1 MTKFQRL
8 KNLIYGLLLIA
19 SGMILLYIPK
29 NAFVLLLL
37 LLSATLLISGINTLI
52 YYFTMAR
59 FMVDGKM
66 MLYKGI
72 IVFDF
77 GVLTASLV
85 DVPRQFV
92 LVYLIGAHA
101 FSGLVELLR
110 AMEARRYGGKN
121 WRLKMGHGLVNVVT
135 CIICV
140 IFLNHTNTVVIVY
153 ALGILYSGVLT
164 LVSAFRRTAFVYIQ

>member
-1 MTKFQRL
+1 MTKLQRI
-8 KNLIYGLLLIA
+8 KNIIYGLILLA
-19 SGMILLYIPK
+19 SGMILLFVPDD
-29 NAFVLLLL
+29 AFVFLLL
-37 LLSATLLISGINTLI
+37 LLSTTLLISGLNTLV

-72 IVFDF
+72 IIFDF

-92 LVYLIGAHA
+92 LVYLIGVHA

-121 WRLKMGHGLVNVVT
+121 WRLKMGHGFVNVIT
-135 CIICV
+135 CIICI
-140 IFLNHTNTVVIVY
+140 IFLNNTNTVVIVY
-153 ALGILYSGVLT
+153 ALGILYSGALT

>member
-19 SGMILLYIPK
+19 SGMILLYIPED
-29 NAFVLLLL
+29 AFVFLML
-37 LLSATLLISGINTLI
+37 LLSTTLLISGINTLT

-92 LVYLIGAHA
+92 LVYLIGVHA

-140 IFLNHTNTVVIVY
+140 IFLNNTNTVVIVY

>member
-19 SGMILLYIPK
+19 SGMILLYIPE
-29 NAFVLLLL
+29 NAFVFLLL
-37 LLSATLLISGINTLI
+37 LLSTTLLISGINTLT

-72 IVFDF
+72 IVSDF

-92 LVYLIGAHA
+92 LVYLIGVHA

-121 WRLKMGHGLVNVVT
+121 WRLKMGHGFVNVVT

-140 IFLNHTNTVVIVY
+140 IFLNNTNTVVIVY

>member
-1 MTKFQRL
+1 MTKLQRV
-8 KNLIYGLLLIA
+8 KNVIYGLLLLA
-19 SGMILLYIPK
+19 SGVILLFMPED
-29 NAFVLLLL
+29 AFVLLLL
-37 LLSATLLISGINTLI
+37 LLSMTLLISGLNTLV

-66 MLYKGI
+66 LLYKGI

-92 LVYLIGAHA
+92 LVYLIGVHA

-121 WRLKMGHGLVNVVT
+121 WRLKMGHGFVNVIT
-135 CIICV
+135 CIICI
-140 IFLNHTNTVVIVY
+140 IFLNNTNTVVIVY

>member
-1 MTKFQRL
+1 MTKLQRI
-8 KNLIYGLLLIA
+8 KNIIYGLILLA
-19 SGMILLYIPK
+19 SGMILLFVPDD
-29 NAFVLLLL
+29 AFVFLLL
-37 LLSATLLISGINTLI
+37 LLSTTLLISGLNTLV

-66 MLYKGI
+66 LLYKGI

-92 LVYLIGAHA
+92 LVYLIGVHA

-121 WRLKMGHGLVNVVT
+121 WRLKMGHGFVNVIT

-140 IFLNHTNTVVIVY
+140 IFLNNTNTVVIVY

>member
-19 SGMILLYIPK
+19 SGMILLYIPE
-29 NAFVLLLL
+29 NAFVFLLL
-37 LLSATLLISGINTLI
+37 LLSTTLLISGINTLT

-72 IVFDF
+72 IVSDF

-92 LVYLIGAHA
+92 LVYLIGVHA

-121 WRLKMGHGLVNVVT
+121 WRLKMGHGFVNVVT

-140 IFLNHTNTVVIVY
+140 IFLNNTNTVVIVY

-164 LVSAFRRTAFVYIQ
+164 LASAFRRTAFVYIP

>member
-37 LLSATLLISGINTLI
+37 LLSATLLLSGINTLV

-66 MLYKGI
+66 MLYK
-72 IVFDF
+72 
-77 GVLTASLV
+77 ASLV

-92 LVYLIGAHA
+92 LVYLIGVHA

-140 IFLNHTNTVVIVY
+140 IFLNHTNTVIIVY

>member
-1 MTKFQRL
+1 MTKLQRL
-8 KNLIYGLLLIA
+8 KNIIYGL
-19 SGMILLYIPK
+19 ILLGAGIILLFLPED
-29 NAFVLLLL
+29 AFVLLLL
-37 LLSATLLISGINTLI
+37 LLSAGLLIAGFNTLI

-66 MLYKGI
+66 LLYKGI
-72 IVFDF
+72 IIFDF

-92 LVYLIGAHA
+92 LVYLIGVHA

-121 WRLKMGHGLVNVVT
+121 WRLKMGHGFVNVIT

-140 IFLNHTNTVVIVY
+140 IFLNNTNTVIIVY